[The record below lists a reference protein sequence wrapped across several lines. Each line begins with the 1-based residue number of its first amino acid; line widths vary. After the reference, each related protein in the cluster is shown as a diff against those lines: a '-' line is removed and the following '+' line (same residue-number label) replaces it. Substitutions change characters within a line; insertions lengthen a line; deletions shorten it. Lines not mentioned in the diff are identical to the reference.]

1 MAKIVDLQSYRKR
14 ALAEKS
20 FGAWEKRFQ
29 EAYDAQT
36 CLADLSDRTLFSLA
50 QPGEESSFAFYELIM
65 GVLDLGSASKF
76 YYLDKGEQLMVV
88 DIHLFLADQVRFE
101 MMYRLQW
108 IDSYPTQHH
117 RLVEMVRDARELK
130 IQIRGNP
137 PSLADSHPDYAHFMS
152 LAALDRESFIRR
164 MLPKA
169 LEEFKLRLNP

>member
-29 EAYDAQT
+29 ESYEAQMT
-36 CLADLSDRTLFSLA
+36 LADFSDRTLFALA
-50 QPGEESSFAFYELIM
+50 QPGEESSIAFYELIM
-65 GVLDLGSASKF
+65 GVLDLGPAAKF

-88 DIHLFLADQVRFE
+88 DIHLFLADQIRFE

-108 IDSYPTQHH
+108 IDSYHTQQY
-117 RLVEMVRDARELK
+117 RLLELVREARQLK
-130 IQIRGNP
+130 QQTRGNP
-137 PSLADSHPDYAHFMS
+137 PALAASHPEYNHFTS
-152 LAALDRESFIRR
+152 LSHLDQESFIRR

-169 LEEFKLRLNP
+169 LEEFKLRLNS